1 MSTVD
6 TISMLNRLIVTEKN
20 GEACLRAAAEEAHH
34 ESLRSALIEYSR
46 FLGESAHELQD
57 VVRGL
62 GGHPREIGSFGN
74 TLHRTWMHLKVTA
87 LGRDERV
94 ILDEVERDENEA
106 ETLLADAVEW
116 DTTPSVHALLERQY
130 EGARRRHQAI
140 LGLRAQLAS

>member
-20 GEACLRAAAEEAHH
+20 GEACLRAAADEAHH
-34 ESLRSALIEYSR
+34 DNLRNALVDYSQ
-46 FLGESAHELQD
+46 FLGTSAHELQD

-62 GGHPREIGSFGN
+62 GGHAREIGSFGN
-74 TLHRTWMHLKVTA
+74 TVHRTWMHLKATA

-94 ILDEVERDENEA
+94 ILDEVERDESEA
-106 ETLLADAVEW
+106 EALLADAVDW

-130 EGARRRHQAI
+130 ETARRHHQAI
-140 LGLRAQLAS
+140 RDLRAQLAA

>member
-34 ESLRSALIEYSR
+34 DKLRNALAEYSQ
-46 FLGESAHELQD
+46 FFGSSAQDLQD

-62 GGHPREIGSFGN
+62 GGHPREAGSIAN
-74 TLHRTWMHLKVTA
+74 TIHRTWMHIKATA

-94 ILDEVERDENEA
+94 ILDDVERDENEA
-106 ETLLADAVEW
+106 ETLLADAVDW
-116 DTTPSVHALLERQY
+116 DTPPSVHALLERQY
-130 EGARRRHQAI
+130 ETACRHHRVINQ
-140 LGLRAQLAS
+140 LRTRLDS